1 MPQGDAPPR
10 ADGAGP
16 RSGSARWDDAG
27 VFRVGT
33 FRAADGLRPGI
44 YSVRIECTSGV
55 SQPDSDA
62 EGRPIVAPSAV
73 PPGFR
78 PPDAAFPRAKL
89 AAAAVPVSGVRFL
102 PEMEAVAR
110 WIEETPRERVV
121 EEAVARIRAGLP
133 ERLLVGGLFLAGLF
147 LAGLFL
153 AGLFL
158 AGIRSIKPRPVGFK
172 FHAVMVIAAAHE
184 LAFDSPAD
192 ERLLPF
198 FWALDYF
205 KACQAQD
212 TREGDWSLAA
222 VRPAAA
228 ATADLL
234 DVLREAGPND
244 AARAAAD
251 SLRGALQPSPFG
263 MPCSWPAASC
273 SSASPRSS
281 RCTPPRRQA
290 VSSTD
295 SARPAR
301 GRSWPTLWR
310 VARQRPFSPSPGGWR

>member
-153 AGLFL
+153 AG
-158 AGIRSIKPRPVGFK
+158 IRSIKPRPVGFK

-222 VRPAAA
+222 VRPAA
-228 ATADLL
+228 THSLCP
-234 DVLREAGPND
+234 ES
-244 AARAAAD
+244 AARNTAT
-251 SLRGALQPSPFG
+251 
-263 MPCSWPAASC
+263 M
-273 SSASPRSS
+273 SSIGITNS
-281 RCTPPRRQA
+281 R
-290 VSSTD
+290 
-295 SARPAR
+295 
-301 GRSWPTLWR
+301 L
-310 VARQRPFSPSPGGWR
+310 SPSKSTGTPCLGLKSTRSYCSMG